1 MTPKDK
7 NTDSKQQCEQLL
19 SDIFDQKKKKLRNK
33 IQFSKMRESKY
44 SVPICATHIF
54 SGQKTWIGIF
64 YENLE
69 ACLLFRSLGRVSA
82 ISTLE

>member
-1 MTPKDK
+1 MTPKDE

-19 SDIFDQKKKKLRNK
+19 SGIFDKKKKKLRNK

-44 SVPICATHIF
+44 SVPICATHTF
-54 SGQKTWIGIF
+54 SRQKTWLGIF
-64 YENLE
+64 YESLE
-69 ACLLFRSLGRVSA
+69 VCLFFRSLGRVSA